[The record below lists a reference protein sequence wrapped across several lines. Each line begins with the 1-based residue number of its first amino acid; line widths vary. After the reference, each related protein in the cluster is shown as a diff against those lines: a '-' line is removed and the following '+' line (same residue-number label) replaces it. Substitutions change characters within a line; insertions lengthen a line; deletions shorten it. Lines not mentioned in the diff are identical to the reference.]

1 MLAIEKSNF
10 EQISCFTKLLAAI
23 IGEMEFSLPYETVV
37 KLIVKLFVCY
47 SADEQRIK
55 HSNVPRKTIKW

>member
-37 KLIVKLFVCY
+37 KLIVKLFVWY
-47 SADEQRIK
+47 SADEQNIIQP
-55 HSNVPRKTIKW
+55 NVPRKTIKW